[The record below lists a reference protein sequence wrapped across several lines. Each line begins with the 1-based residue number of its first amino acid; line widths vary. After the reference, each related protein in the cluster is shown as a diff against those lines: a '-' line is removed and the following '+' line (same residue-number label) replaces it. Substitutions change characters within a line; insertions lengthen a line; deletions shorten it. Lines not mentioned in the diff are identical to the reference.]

1 MKPLIL
7 ISNDDSVVA
16 KGLKV
21 LVDAVREFGDVV
33 VMSTDLNASGKSHAL
48 TTNQPLRVRS
58 VHSEPG
64 LDIYA
69 CNGTPAD
76 CVKLDRK
83 SVV

>member
-33 VMSTDLNASGKSHAL
+33 VVQQDLWL
-48 TTNQPLRVRS
+48 LQVP
-58 VHSEPG
+58 P
-64 LDIYA
+64 
-69 CNGTPAD
+69 PQ
-76 CVKLDRK
+76 
-83 SVV
+83 